1 MRKMELSARKR
12 AVLAAIIRTYIET
25 GEPVGS
31 KILTGLLENA
41 PSSATLRNEMSE
53 LSELGLLTQPHTSAG
68 RVPTSRAFRLYVTSL
83 MKPVGIAESTRRYI
97 DSCLSDE
104 CSDLERLPR
113 LAAETLSDLTG
124 FPAISCYTVDGEVTV
139 KRVGLVPVAG
149 RSGLLFLITSDGRAR
164 SRICRIPENFA
175 VLSERFAKIVRERI
189 RRTPLYDMNKA
200 KLQNVI
206 AAAGLDA
213 LELMPLL
220 TAVFEIAA
228 EAAISPVNISG
239 SAGLYRICGEDNARR
254 IITLAE
260 MREPFLKVLET
271 AKGESEVIFGS
282 DTPYSEL
289 RGTTIAVAQ
298 YRVGESRRGKVGIIG
313 PARMS
318 YEQIIPS
325 IEYTAGR
332 LTRLMTDAGK
342 DMED

>member
-1 MRKMELSARKR
+1 MELSARKR

-68 RVPTSRAFRLYVTSL
+68 RVPTSRAFRLYVNSL
-83 MKPVGIAESTRRYI
+83 MKPTGIADSTRRYI
-97 DSCLSDE
+97 DSCLSD
-104 CSDLERLPR
+104 DGRDMERMPR

-124 FPAISCYTVDGEVTV
+124 FPAFSCYTVDGDVTV
-139 KRVGLVPVAG
+139 KGVGMVPVAG
-149 RSGLLFLITSDGRAR
+149 HSGLLFLITSDGRAR
-164 SRICRIPENFA
+164 SRICRIPADFTSF
-175 VLSERFAKIVRERI
+175 SEQFEKIVRERI

-200 KLQNVI
+200 KLQNVV

-220 TAVFEIAA
+220 TAVFEMAA
-228 EAAISPVNISG
+228 EAAVSPVTVSG

-254 IITLAE
+254 ILALAE
-260 MREPFLKVLET
+260 MRDPFLKVLET
-271 AKGESEVIFGS
+271 AKGDSEVIFGS
-282 DTPYSEL
+282 ETGFSEL
-289 RGTTIAVAQ
+289 RGTTIAVAK
-298 YRVGESRRGKVGIIG
+298 YSVGESCRGRIGIIG
-313 PARMS
+313 PSRMS

-332 LTRLMTDAGK
+332 LSRLMTDAGK